1 MHTYT
6 PNRQFLLTLLIISCS
21 FFQVSAQIQGSVID
35 QENKPLSFANV
46 QLLNQHDSTIVS
58 GIMATEEGTFSFTTF
73 QPGKYLIG
81 VSMIGYKPGFSK
93 PFTMIGSKDHFHAD
107 PVVVEE
113 DTHELQEVNVV
124 AKKPVYELQIDRM
137 VVNVENSI
145 TSTGNTALEV
155 LEKSP
160 GIIVDRQNSTI
171 SMGGKS
177 GVVVMINGKQNRMP
191 IEAAVQMLSSMS
203 SDNIKK
209 IELITTPPAKYD
221 AEGDA
226 GIINIVMKKNESF
239 GTNGSFTLGA
249 GVSKREKMEGSINLN
264 HHIDKVNYF
273 GSYNANF
280 NNTRQNI
287 QSFRRSVLEEAV
299 METDANSNRKAIVM
313 FQNIRMG
320 MDYTISSKTVLSFLG
335 TGYVRDWNSDALNN
349 VSYVKNQLKYKS
361 SNLQMSEMSKWI
373 HGMGNLNL
381 KHNFKEDEYLDLN
394 IDYLN
399 YYNDNPSD
407 YTVENLNESGQFTAG
422 EDIKVK
428 KATPIDIVVGMGD
441 YSKQL
446 SKKVKW
452 ETGIKG
458 TLTAFTNDV
467 GVSYFRDGRW
477 SPDPELTNKYSL
489 AENISAAY
497 TTFSF
502 SFNEKTSL
510 IAGLRY
516 EYMNSVLDSETEK
529 GIVDLHYGEFF
540 PTLYLSRKLN
550 QKNTVQLA
558 YSRRIDRPTFS
569 ELAPFIVFLT
579 PETFVAGNENLVPA
593 FSSILKADYQFKTV
607 MLSVSYTDT
616 KNTIARFQP
625 KFNSDETKQYFIS
638 RNLDQTTTT
647 SATLSFP
654 VKMTEWWRMQNNFNL
669 IFQTLKTNYQDTYID
684 VSHNN
689 YRINSLQSI
698 KLGKKVSAEVSGYY
712 QSRSLNGVYIS
723 KPVGKIDLGLQV
735 KFKNENSKLNLNY
748 IDVFKTNI
756 FRSVADVPE
765 LNIYNRWSLDFEP
778 RVLRLTFTHNFGS
791 TAIKMRKRNTASDEE
806 QRRVGP

>member
-1 MHTYT
+1 M
-6 PNRQFLLTLLIISCS
+6 NRITVKFKSILLFFVLFPFFS
-21 FFQVSAQIQGSVID
+21 FAQIQGSVRD
-35 QENKPLSFANV
+35 TENKPVSFANV
-46 QLLNQHDSTIVS
+46 QLLHQRDSTAIS
-58 GIMATEEGTFSFTTF
+58 GIMATEEGTFNFTTF
-73 QPGKYLIG
+73 QPGKYIIG
-81 VSMIGYKPGFSK
+81 VSMIGYKTGFSK
-93 PFTMIGSKDHFHAD
+93 PFTMNSSKDHFHAD
-107 PVVVEE
+107 PIVVEE

-160 GIIVDRQNSTI
+160 GIIVDRQNNSI

-177 GVVVMINGKQNRMP
+177 GVMVMINGKQNRMP

-209 IELITTPPAKYD
+209 IELITTPPSKYD

-249 GVSKREKMEGSINLN
+249 GVSKREKMEGSFNLN
-264 HHIDKVNYF
+264 HHVDKVNYY

-287 QSFRRSVLEEAV
+287 QSFRRFNQEGSV
-299 METDANSNRKAIVM
+299 METDADSKREAIVM

-320 MDYTISSKTVLSFLG
+320 MDYTISSKTVVSFLG
-335 TGYVRDWNSDALNN
+335 TGYVRDWDSDALNEVLYLKN
-349 VSYVKNQLKYKS
+349 QVKNRS
-361 SNLQMSEMSKWI
+361 SNLQMTEMSKWI

-381 KHNFKEDEYLDLN
+381 KHNFKEDEYIDLN
-394 IDYLN
+394 FDYLN

-407 YTVENLNESGQFTAG
+407 YTVENLNASGQLTAG
-422 EDIKVK
+422 EDIKVGK
-428 KATPIDIVVGMGD
+428 VTPIDIFVGMAD
-441 YSKQL
+441 YSKQIN
-446 SKKVKW
+446 KKIKW

-458 TLTAFTNDV
+458 TLTGFTNDV

-477 SPDPELTNKYSL
+477 TPDMELTNKYSL

-502 SFNEKTSL
+502 NFNEKTSMV
-510 IAGLRY
+510 AGLRY

-529 GIVDLHYGEFF
+529 GIVDLHYGELF
-540 PTLYLSRKLN
+540 PTLYFSRKLN
-550 QKNTVQLA
+550 KNNTVQLA
-558 YSRRIDRPTFS
+558 YNRRIDRPTFN

-593 FSSILKADYQFKTV
+593 FSNILKADYQFKTI

-616 KNTIARFQP
+616 KNSISRFQP

-638 RNLDQTTTT
+638 RNLDKTTLT
-647 SATLSFP
+647 SITLAFP
-654 VKMTEWWRMQNNFNL
+654 VKMTEWWRMQNNFNW
-669 IFQTLKTNYQDTYID
+669 ISRTLATNYEDTYID
-684 VSHNN
+684 VSHDN
-689 YRINSLQSI
+689 YRINSIQSI

-723 KPVGKIDLGLQV
+723 KPVGKVDVGLQV

-806 QRRVGP
+806 QRRVGN